1 MLKTSFNEE
10 GRYIVAEPSA
20 KVSKSAIT
28 KAAETIVPWLNDGAD
43 ALIIVGENYEPW
55 DDLAKIF
62 DNIIAADQR
71 ANITSIAI
79 VTDKP
84 TGDFGPVV
92 RDLYDKAAVN
102 IYCFCEYEAAI
113 AWLSPQKAH
122 SAA

>member
-62 DNIIAADQR
+62 DR
-71 ANITSIAI
+71 YY
-79 VTDKP
+79 
-84 TGDFGPVV
+84 F
-92 RDLYDKAAVN
+92 RYM
-102 IYCFCEYEAAI
+102 
-113 AWLSPQKAH
+113 
-122 SAA
+122 